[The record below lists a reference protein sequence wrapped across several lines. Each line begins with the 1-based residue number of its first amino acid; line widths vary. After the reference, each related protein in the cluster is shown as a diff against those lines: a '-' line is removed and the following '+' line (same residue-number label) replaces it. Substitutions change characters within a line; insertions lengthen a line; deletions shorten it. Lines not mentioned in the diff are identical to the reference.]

1 MVPDVTA
8 TLRRAAE
15 LSGSGKHREAVRLL
29 SDLVSEHP
37 GNAAVLCQLAGEQLH
52 VGAPTQALALARR
65 AMIVLPGHYSPH
77 LLAALAHTD
86 LGEHDDAVAA
96 ARTAVA
102 EAPRVWQ
109 CHSGLAEALT
119 AQGGEGALRDAED
132 SAARAVELAPEEGRP
147 YEVLG
152 DAALLRHDWGRAEW
166 AYRTAL
172 RLRPKSAVAERG
184 LRVVRKERD
193 ARARAEPRSA
203 RGGGPVARRWR
214 RNGGSGEPEVGGTGT
229 PDEGRDEERIER
241 DTRRQ
246 ELGRGVEA
254 VLWPLF
260 RKMWLVQAG
269 GALLLLLTSM
279 PDSTRIHGLAGLL
292 VAIAVVLLPAHGL
305 RRVPPARRGE
315 VIGALRGRALLLVCG
330 AVLGAGTV
338 LLAGWSL
345 LVLVSPGTVQP
356 LSIVVLVS
364 AAAGLLGLARNAARR

>member
-1 MVPDVTA
+1 MSDVTA

-29 SDLVSEHP
+29 STLLSDHP

-52 VGAPTQALALARR
+52 VGAPAQALALARR
-65 AMIVLPGHYSPH
+65 AMVVLPGHHSPH

-86 LGEHDDAVAA
+86 LGEHDAAVAA
-96 ARTAVA
+96 ARAAVA

-109 CHSGLAEALT
+109 CHSGLAEALS
-119 AQGGEGALRDAED
+119 ARGGDAALRDAEE
-132 SAARAVELAPEEGRP
+132 SATRAVELAPEEGRP

-172 RLRPKSAVAERG
+172 RLRPKSSVAERG

-193 ARARAEPRSA
+193 ARARAERKSA
-203 RGGGPVARRWR
+203 RGGRFAGGWR
-214 RNGGSGEPEVGGTGT
+214 RGDGSGERGVGGSGTG
-229 PDEGRDEERIER
+229 DEARDEERIER

-254 VLWPLF
+254 VLWPVF

-269 GALLLLLTSM
+269 GALLLLMTSM
-279 PDSTRIHGLAGLL
+279 PDSTRVHGVAGLL
-292 VAIAVVLLPAHGL
+292 
-305 RRVPPARRGE
+305 
-315 VIGALRGRALLLVCG
+315 
-330 AVLGAGTV
+330 
-338 LLAGWSL
+338 
-345 LVLVSPGTVQP
+345 
-356 LSIVVLVS
+356 
-364 AAAGLLGLARNAARR
+364 